1 MLELLI
7 GLFIVLHGLV
17 HLFYFGQSRRL
28 FELQTGMVWPDGSW
42 AFSKRLGNETTRMLA
57 STSCILAAIGFVAG
71 SIGLL
76 TGQTWG
82 SPVVVG
88 SAVLSTI
95 IFILFWDGNWQK
107 WNDKGG
113 VGILINLAILVAL
126 LKLRWPSRL

>member
-1 MLELLI
+1 MLGLLI

-28 FELQTGMVWPDGSW
+28 FELQPVMVWPDGSW

-57 STSCILAAIGFVAG
+57 STSCIFAAIGFVAG
-71 SIGLL
+71 GIGLL

-95 IFILFWDGNWQK
+95 IFILFWDGNQQK
-107 WNDKGG
+107 WNNKGG
-113 VGILINLAILVAL
+113 VGIFINLAILVAL
-126 LKLRWPSRL
+126 LILRWP